1 MFSGSHQP
9 KTINFSII
17 FEYNYF
23 ELSWARNLFKFILSL
38 SHKLNSKK
46 NKELKPRTTFMSK
59 HVRTSV
65 AATHFGVCER
75 TIRDWATAGKLSY
88 TTTPGGHRR
97 IDISGAR
104 RQEQATEAKRDVC
117 SVVRPCLLSPEFAV
131 KQMTRKRGQGGE
143 WKRRINRSTVRRMLL
158 WGHYQFRMRLL
169 AKAKQWGKTVVV
181 VGEGYTSKTCGMATP
196 KNWAAIRHSSAVR
209 ADSRPIGT

>member
-23 ELSWARNLFKFILSL
+23 ELAWERNLFKFILNL
-38 SHKLNSKK
+38 SHKPNSKK

-59 HVRTSV
+59 RARLRLFTKLAHLKDEV
-65 AATHFGVCER
+65 HCK
-75 TIRDWATAGKLSY
+75 TANHLCSEY
-88 TTTPGGHRR
+88 
-97 IDISGAR
+97 
-104 RQEQATEAKRDVC
+104 DVI
-117 SVVRPCLLSPEFAV
+117 LSPEFAV

-158 WGHYQFRMRLL
+158 WDHYQFRMRLL

-196 KNWAAIRHSSAVR
+196 E
-209 ADSRPIGT
+209 IGRQ